1 MIAPR
6 AGSIS
11 RPTPVPMKFISAFL
25 LTLTSLLP
33 CTASSFTDR
42 DVERSLIQLDN
53 ELKHRDHYL
62 EKRVSRLDSLKKVR
76 RGLEGKDTV
85 AWLETTME
93 IAKGYN
99 SFNNDSAI
107 IYYTKGY
114 DAALEIA
121 TATPPSPLAS
131 TADSLQAEFRL
142 RRATYMSLS
151 GFVSDAVNEYEA
163 VDTSRM
169 NDGLKATYHESGRQM
184 YYFISS
190 YYGGWLETYDYW
202 NHRSIESQ
210 RQLIPL
216 LDPASNEYHLNLGE
230 YFYNIREYA
239 RSREILL
246 NLIGKI
252 KKDSPTYAIATHI
265 LASIALTRGDRN
277 EHLYFLTQSA
287 IADTRQAT
295 LEVTSLQELAGVL
308 YQMDDKRRAHEY
320 ISVAMNNAVESRASV
335 RMMKTTELLSLV
347 EGDHNS
353 QIALWRTWMYAI
365 IAVLVMCM
373 FALIVSIF
381 FLRRQLTRVAR
392 MKQELQ
398 DANQT
403 KDVYLSQFLS
413 LCSIYMD
420 KLKQFGKVVNRKISA
435 GQVDDLYKLTKSG
448 KFVEEQ
454 SADFYK
460 VFDDAFL
467 HIYPNFVESVNS
479 LLRPEERIVLADDE
493 QLNSDLRIL
502 AFMRLGIDD
511 TTRVAQILN
520 FSVNTIYA
528 YRNRLRNRAINRATF
543 ESDIMAIGSLDDAN

>member
-1 MIAPR
+1 
-6 AGSIS
+6 
-11 RPTPVPMKFISAFL
+11 MKFILSFLSILISVICATASAF
-25 LTLTSLLP
+25 TENEVEKSLM
-33 CTASSFTDR
+33 
-42 DVERSLIQLDN
+42 VLDN
-53 ELKHRDHYL
+53 ELRHRGRYL
-62 EKRVSRLDSLKKVR
+62 NKRVSHLDSLKQDRKALAGR
-76 RGLEGKDTV
+76 DTLR
-85 AWLETTME
+85 WLETTMD

-99 SFNNDSAI
+99 SFNNDSAL

-114 DAALEIA
+114 DAALEISRQLPG
-121 TATPPSPLAS
+121 TRIGEL
-131 TADSLQAEFRL
+131 ADSLQAEFRI

-151 GFVSDAVNEYEA
+151 GFINDALREYED

-169 NDGLKATYHESGRQM
+169 GSGLLATYHESGRQM
-184 YYFISS
+184 YSFISS

-202 NHRSIESQ
+202 NNRSVEAQ
-210 RQLIPL
+210 RSLLPL
-216 LDPASNEYHLNLGE
+216 LDPAGDKYLLNLGE
-230 YFYNIREYA
+230 YYYNIREYA
-239 RSREILL
+239 RSRDILL
-246 NLIGKI
+246 DLVNKI
-252 KKDSPTYAIATHI
+252 RKDSPTYAIATHI

-277 EHLYFLTQSA
+277 EYLYYLIQSA

-308 YQMDDKRRAHEY
+308 YELGDKRRAHEY

-335 RMMKTTELLSLV
+335 RMMKTTELLSMV
-347 EGDHNS
+347 EEDHNS

-373 FALIVSIF
+373 FALIVSML
-381 FLRRQLTRVAR
+381 FLRRQLNRVAR

-398 DANQT
+398 DANRT
-403 KDVYLSQFLS
+403 KDVYIGQFLS

-420 KLKQFGKVVNRKISA
+420 KLKQFGKLVNCKISA
-435 GQVDDLYKLTKSG
+435 GQVDDLAKLTKSG

-467 HIYPNFVESVNS
+467 HIYPTFVESVNA
-479 LLRPEERIVLADDE
+479 LLRPEERITLGDDE

-511 TTRVAQILN
+511 TNRVAQILN

-528 YRNRLRNRAINRATF
+528 YRNRLRNRAIDRSTF
-543 ESDIMAIGSLDDAN
+543 EADIMKIGSIQEPI

>member
-1 MIAPR
+1 
-6 AGSIS
+6 
-11 RPTPVPMKFISAFL
+11 MKFISAFL
-25 LTLTSLLP
+25 LAIICFLP
-33 CTASSFTDR
+33 CAASSFSER
-42 DVERSLIQLDN
+42 DVERSLAQLDN
-53 ELKHRDHYL
+53 ELKHRGHYL
-62 EKRVSRLDSLKKVR
+62 EKRVNRLDSLKKVR
-76 RGLEGKDTV
+76 KSLEGRDTL

-99 SFNNDSAI
+99 SFNNDSALL
-107 IYYTKGY
+107 YYTKGY
-114 DAALEIA
+114 DLALIVA
-121 TATPPSPLAS
+121 NTVPPSPLAHI
-131 TADSLQAEFRL
+131 ADSLQAEFRI

-151 GFVSDAVNEYEA
+151 GFIADAINEYEA

-169 NDGLKATYHESGRQM
+169 NEGLMATYHESGRQM
-184 YYFISS
+184 YSFISS

-202 NHRSIESQ
+202 NNRAIESQ
-210 RQLIPL
+210 RQLLPL
-216 LDPASNEYHLNLGE
+216 LDSTGDKYLLNLGE
-230 YFYNIREYA
+230 YYYNIREYA
-239 RSREILL
+239 RSREILID
-246 NLIGKI
+246 LIGKI

-320 ISVAMNNAVESRASV
+320 VSVAMNNAVESRASV

-381 FLRRQLTRVAR
+381 FLRRQLARVTR

-403 KDVYLSQFLS
+403 KDVYVSQFLS

-420 KLKQFGKVVNRKISA
+420 KLKQFGKIVNRKISA

-460 VFDDAFL
+460 IFDDAFL
-467 HIYPNFVESVNS
+467 HIYPDFVEKVNA
-479 LLRPEERIVLADDE
+479 LLRPEEQIVLAEDE

-511 TTRVAQILN
+511 STRVAQILN

-543 ESDIMAIGSLDDAN
+543 EADIMAIGSLDTN

>member
-1 MIAPR
+1 
-6 AGSIS
+6 
-11 RPTPVPMKFISAFL
+11 MKFIFAFLIAVISASVCHASAF
-25 LTLTSLLP
+25 
-33 CTASSFTDR
+33 TDH
-42 DVERSLIQLDN
+42 DVERSLVQLDN
-53 ELKHRDHYL
+53 ELKHRGQYFD
-62 EKRVSRLDSLKKVR
+62 KRVMRLDSLKHIRKS
-76 RGLEGKDTV
+76 LAGKDTLR
-85 AWLETTME
+85 WLETTME

-99 SFNNDSAI
+99 SFNNDSALA
-107 IYYTKGY
+107 YYTKGY
-114 DAALEIA
+114 DASLEIA
-121 TATPPSPLAS
+121 CRQPGSRLGQL
-131 TADSLQAEFRL
+131 ADSLQAEFRL

-151 GFVSDAVNEYEA
+151 GFITDAVNEYEA

-169 NDGLKATYHESGRQM
+169 GPGLMATYHESGRQM
-184 YYFISS
+184 YSFISS

-202 NHRSIESQ
+202 NNRSIESQ
-210 RQLIPL
+210 RSLLPL
-216 LDPASNEYHLNLGE
+216 LDPAGDKYLLNLGE
-230 YFYNIREYA
+230 YYYNIREYA

-246 NLIGKI
+246 DLTGKI

-277 EHLYFLTQSA
+277 EYLYYLTQSA

-295 LEVTSLQELAGVL
+295 LEVISLQELAGVL
-308 YQMDDKRRAHEY
+308 YEMGDKRRAHEY

-335 RMMKTTELLSLV
+335 RMMKTTELLSMV
-347 EGDHNS
+347 EEDHNS
-353 QIALWRTWMYAI
+353 QISLWRTWMYAI
-365 IAVLVMCM
+365 IAVLFMCM
-373 FALIVSIF
+373 CALIVSML
-381 FLRRQLTRVAR
+381 FLRRQLNRVAR

-403 KDVYLSQFLS
+403 KDVYISQFLS

-420 KLKQFGKVVNRKISA
+420 KLKQFGKLVNRKISA

-467 HIYPNFVESVNS
+467 HIYPDFVERVNE
-479 LLRPEERIVLADDE
+479 LLRPEERIVLAEDE

-511 TTRVAQILN
+511 TNRVAQILN

-528 YRNRLRNRAINRATF
+528 YRNRMRNRAISRSTF
-543 ESDIMAIGSLDDAN
+543 EADIMAIGNISSANGQHP

>member
-121 TATPPSPLAS
+121 TATSPLAS

-202 NHRSIESQ
+202 NNRSIESQ

-295 LEVTSLQELAGVL
+295 LEVTSLQELARVL